1 MTKRV
6 LVTGAGGFVCRHVV
20 EAPLQQGWH
29 VTALD
34 TLITAETQQAWA
46 ARWPGSIDCITGDH
60 SALPDADYD
69 AVVHGAAVTASAR
82 ERGESSVANLQA
94 NIQPTLA
101 VLEWARSRQVGRV
114 VLLSSTGIFRQTQL
128 GPVDE
133 QTPTSPIGS
142 YAIAKQMS
150 ELLAETLRL
159 HDQQDVVAVR
169 LGNIYGPGE
178 IPSATRPRVS
188 LVARLVA
195 QAVQT
200 GQIQV
205 YAPAERRD
213 WTFAPDV
220 GHGIQRL
227 LSAPRLEHS
236 LYQLIAPEILTTLD
250 IAAHIQ
256 RALPDIELVIHEEA
270 EPGIPPLTRL
280 GTPTGARFADELHF
294 DRWTPF
300 AEGIRAV
307 IRDYQME
314 VA

>member
-1 MTKRV
+1 MTTRV

-20 EAPLQQGWH
+20 EALLQHGWH

-34 TLITAETQQAWA
+34 TLIAQGLQQRWD
-46 ARWPGSIDCITGDH
+46 ARWPGSIDCFAGDH
-60 SALPDADYD
+60 SALPDAPFD
-69 AVVHGAAVTASAR
+69 AVVHGAAVTASAS
-82 ERGESSVANLQA
+82 ERGESTIANLQA

-101 VLEWARSRQVGRV
+101 LLEWARSQRVGRV
-114 VLLSSTGIFRQTQL
+114 LLLSSTGVFRQTAP
-128 GPVDE
+128 GMVDE
-133 QTPTSPIGS
+133 HTPTSPIGS
-142 YAIAKQMS
+142 YAIAKHMS

-159 HDQQDVVAVR
+159 HEQQDVVAVR

-178 IPSATRPRVS
+178 MPSATRPRVS
-188 LVARLVA
+188 LVARLIA
-195 QAVQT
+195 QALQT
-200 GQIQV
+200 GQVQV

-220 GHGIQRL
+220 GEAIDHL

-236 LYQLIAPEILTTLD
+236 LYQVIAPETLTTLD
-250 IAAHIQ
+250 LAEHIQ
-256 RALPDIELVIHEEA
+256 RALPNINLVIHEGA
-270 EPGIPPLTRL
+270 QHDIPPLTRL
-280 GTPTGARFADELHF
+280 GTPTGARFAAELGF

-300 AEGIRAV
+300 AEGLRAV